1 MQAAEFI
8 PVNFL
13 PARVSVERRGDG
25 ALVLRSPEPL
35 QSFERCLGEYLER
48 WAAARPRQ
56 IFLAQRDDRTWR
68 TLTYGETLRQARA
81 LATALLQR
89 ELSAE
94 RPVVILSENSLEHA
108 LLALAAMHAGVPVA
122 PVSAAYSLMSRDY
135 RKLRAVFALLT
146 PGLALVDDAQRFA
159 PALAALSDFDFE
171 LVAARN
177 GDARASSF
185 ASLLEREDT
194 RAVERAFRAVTP
206 DTIAKFLLTSGS
218 TGEPKAV
225 INTHRMLCSNQ
236 QTLRQ
241 AWPFLQEEPPVLV
254 DWLPWNHT
262 AGGNN
267 NFGVALVNGGAFYLD
282 EGKPAPGLIEKTVRN
297 LREIAP
303 TLYSSVPRGYEALLP
318 FLESDALL
326 RANFFSRLKV
336 MQYAGAALPAHLW
349 ERLERVS
356 ALATGRRVPLTS
368 GWGATETAPQVTLVH
383 FAPLRSSVI
392 GLPTPGN
399 ELKLVPTAVGGKY
412 ELRVNGPNVTP
423 GYWRRD
429 DLTAAAFDEEGFYKI
444 GDAGRF
450 ADADDPAKGIEF
462 AGRLAEE
469 FKLTSGT
476 WVQTG
481 ALRVKAL
488 AALAPVAQ
496 DIVIA
501 GHDREEIRFLIFPSF
516 AGCRSLCPECNEQ
529 TPPAELL
536 ADARVRDCVRQGLL
550 RLKASGGGGSTYATH
565 ALFLTE
571 PPSLDAGEITDKG
584 YVNQRAVLERRAD
597 LIDLLYAPSPPA
609 LVIGLTDSAA
619 AENNSV
625 EQESEGFF
633 PGTIIGGQR
642 SRG

>member
-1 MQAAEFI
+1 MADFVS
-8 PVNFL
+8 VNFL
-13 PARVSVERRGDG
+13 PARVNVERRADG

-35 QSFERCLGEYLER
+35 QPYARCLGEHLER
-48 WAAARPRQ
+48 WAVERPGQ
-56 IFLAQRDDRTWR
+56 IYLAQRDGAGWR
-68 TLTYGETLRQARA
+68 SLTYAETLRRVRA
-81 LATALLQR
+81 LATALRQR

-94 RPVVILSENSLEHA
+94 RPVAILSENSLEHA
-108 LLALAAMHAGVPVA
+108 LLALAAMHIGVPIV
-122 PVSAAYSLMSRDY
+122 PVSAAYSLMSRDHQ
-135 RKLRAVFALLT
+135 KLRAVFALLT
-146 PGLALVDDAQRFA
+146 PGLVFVDDAERFA
-159 PALAALSDFDFE
+159 AALAALDDFPFE

-177 GDARASSF
+177 GDARATSF
-185 ASLLEREDT
+185 ASLPQREDAA
-194 RAVERAFRAVTP
+194 AVGRAFAALTP

-225 INTHRMLCSNQ
+225 VNTQRMLCSNQ

-241 AWPFLQEEPPVLV
+241 AWPFLREEPPVLV

-267 NFGVALVNGGAFYLD
+267 NFGVALANGGSFYID

-303 TLYSSVPRGYEALLP
+303 TLYYSVPRGYEALLP
-318 FLESDALL
+318 FLESDEQL

-336 MQYAGAALPAHLW
+336 IQYAGAALPANLW

-356 ALATGRRVPLTS
+356 VLATGRRAPMTS

-383 FAPLRSSVI
+383 FEPARSSVI

-399 ELKLVPTAVGGKY
+399 ELKLVPTAHAGKY
-412 ELRVNGPNVTP
+412 ELRVKGPNVMP
-423 GYWRRD
+423 GYWRREE
-429 DLTAAAFDEEGFYKI
+429 LTAAAFDDEGFYRM

-450 ADADDPAKGIEF
+450 ADEADPAKGIEF
-462 AGRLAEE
+462 AGRVAEE

-481 ALRVKAL
+481 ALRIKAI

-496 DIVIA
+496 DVVVA
-501 GHDREEIRFLIFPSF
+501 GHDRDDIRFLIFPNL
-516 AGCRSLCPECNEQ
+516 AGCRGLCPELGD
-529 TPPAELL
+529 AASLDELL
-536 ADARVRDCVRQGLL
+536 ADARVRERVRAGLAQ
-550 RLKASGGGGSTYATH
+550 LKAEGGGSSTYATR

-571 PPSLDAGEITDKG
+571 PASIDAGEITDKG

-597 LIDLLYAPSPPA
+597 FVEQLYAASLPEA
-609 LVIGLTDSAA
+609 VITL
-619 AENNSV
+619 
-625 EQESEGFF
+625 EG
-633 PGTIIGGQR
+633 
-642 SRG
+642 